1 MFEPGAAPTRCMH
14 LDMDTFFVSVERLLD
29 PALNGRPVIVGGTPY
44 QRGVV
49 AGCSR
54 EARRYGVHSAMPLR
68 QAYELCPQAVFLHP
82 SFTHYAEYSDR
93 VSELLEDFVPVMEK
107 ASIDE
112 FYLDLS
118 GCGRI
123 LGNEESWGVR
133 VKHTILGEL
142 RLPLTYGIA
151 RNKLVA
157 KVATNVGKRAGDMR
171 VPEGR
176 EADFLAPHP
185 IRIMPGIGEVM
196 ERDLLNMGIPFIG
209 SIAALSLRLFT
220 NMYGRVGRTL
230 HEHSRGIDHAPILP
244 YRRQKTLSA
253 EHTFNEDVLD
263 PRAMEAALKQLAA
276 RVGRDL
282 RERGFLTR
290 TVTLKLRYAD
300 FITATKTLHCDYT
313 NADHTLYGIAERLF
327 RALYTRR
334 VRVRLL
340 GIGTSDLIDDYG
352 QLFLFSEEEEK
363 SDSLYAGLDDIRRRF
378 GKHAITYGSVLEQRQ
393 EAGRRTQDA
402 GGVVV

>member
-14 LDMDTFFVSVERLLD
+14 LDMDTFFVSVERLMD

-54 EARRYGVHSAMPLR
+54 EARRYGVHSGMALR

-118 GCGRI
+118 GCSRF

-142 RLPLTYGIA
+142 HLPLTYGIA

-185 IRIMPGIGEVM
+185 IRIMPGVGEVM

-209 SIAALSLRLFT
+209 SIAALSLRLFS
-220 NMYGRVGRTL
+220 NMYGKSGRSL
-230 HEHSRGIDHAPILP
+230 HEHSRGIDHSPILP
-244 YRRQKTLSA
+244 YRRQKSLGA
-253 EHTFNEDVLD
+253 EHTFDEDVLD
-263 PRAMEAALKQLAA
+263 PRAMEASLKQLAA

-282 RERGFLTR
+282 RERRFLTR
-290 TVTLKLRYAD
+290 TITLKLRYAD
-300 FITATKTLHCDYT
+300 FITATKTLHCDYS
-313 NADHTLYGIAERLF
+313 NADHVLYRMAERLF

-340 GIGTSDLIDDYG
+340 GISTSDLIDDYG
-352 QLFLFSEEEEK
+352 QLFLFDEEEKK

-378 GKHAITYGSVLEQRQ
+378 GKSAITYGSVLEQK
-393 EAGRRTQDA
+393 QDI
-402 GGVVV
+402 GYRI

>member
-1 MFEPGAAPTRCMH
+1 MSDHGAAPTRCMH
-14 LDMDTFFVSVERLLD
+14 LDMDTFFVSVERLMD
-29 PALNGRPVIVGGTPY
+29 PSLNGRPVVVGGTPY

-54 EARRYGVHSAMPLR
+54 EARRYGIHSAMPLR

-82 SFTHYAEYSDR
+82 NFTHYAEYSDR

-112 FYLDLS
+112 FYLDIS

-123 LGNEESWGVR
+123 IGSEETWSVR

-142 RLPLTYGIA
+142 QLPLTYGIA

-157 KVATNVGKRAGDMR
+157 KVATNVGKRAGDLR
-171 VPEGR
+171 VPDGR
-176 EADFLAPHP
+176 EAEFLAPHP
-185 IRIMPGIGEVM
+185 VRIMPGVGEVM
-196 ERDLLNMGIPFIG
+196 ERDLLNMGIPYIG
-209 SIAALSLRLFT
+209 SIAALSMRLFT
-220 NMYGRVGRTL
+220 NMYGKSGRTL
-230 HEHSRGIDHAPILP
+230 HEHSRGIDHAPVLP
-244 YRRQKTLSA
+244 YRRQKTLSG
-253 EHTFNEDVLD
+253 EHTFDEDVLD
-263 PRAMEAALKQLAA
+263 PRTMEAALKQLAA

-300 FITATKTLHCDYT
+300 FVTATKTLHCDYT
-313 NADHTLYGIAERLF
+313 NADHALYGIAERLF

-340 GIGTSDLIDDYG
+340 GIGTADLIEDYG
-352 QLFLFSEEEEK
+352 QLFLFTDEEEK
-363 SDSLYAGLDDIRRRF
+363 SDSLYAGLDEIRRRF
-378 GKHAITYGSVLEQRQ
+378 GKHAITYGSVL
-393 EAGRRTQDA
+393 DA
-402 GGVVV
+402 RLRHAQ

>member
-1 MFEPGAAPTRCMH
+1 MFDLGAAPTRCMH
-14 LDMDTFFVSVERLLD
+14 LDMDTFFVSVERLMD
-29 PALNGRPVIVGGTPY
+29 PALNGRPVIVGGTPF

-54 EARRYGVHSAMPLR
+54 EARRYGIHSAMPLR

-82 SFTHYAEYSDR
+82 NFTHYAEYSER

-123 LGNEESWGVR
+123 FGNEERWSLR

-142 RLPLTYGIA
+142 HLPLTYGIA

-157 KVATNVGKRAGDMR
+157 KVATNVGKRAGDLR
-171 VPEGR
+171 VPDGE
-176 EADFLAPHP
+176 EAPFLAPHP
-185 IRIMPGIGEVM
+185 VRIMPGVGEVM

-220 NMYGRVGRTL
+220 NMYGQVGRVL
-230 HEHSRGIDHAPILP
+230 HEHARGIDHSPILP
-244 YRRQKTLSA
+244 YRRQKSLGA
-253 EHTFNEDVLD
+253 EHTFDEDVLD
-263 PRAMEAALKQLAA
+263 PRAMEATLKQLAA

-282 RERGFLTR
+282 RERRFLTR
-290 TVTLKLRYAD
+290 TITLKLRYAD
-300 FITATKTLHCDYT
+300 FVTATKIQHCDYT
-313 NADHTLYGIAERLF
+313 NADHVLYRVAERLF
-327 RALYTRR
+327 RAVYTRR

-340 GIGTSDLIDDYG
+340 GISTGDLIDDYG
-352 QLFLFSEEEEK
+352 QLFLFDEEERK
-363 SDSLYAGLDDIRRRF
+363 FGGLYEGLDDIRRRF
-378 GKHAITYGSVLEQRQ
+378 GKYAITYGSVLEQRQ
-393 EAGRRTQDA
+393 ARVPA
-402 GGVVV
+402 AK

>member
-1 MFEPGAAPTRCMH
+1 MFDHGTAPTRCMH
-14 LDMDTFFVSVERLLD
+14 LDMDTFFVSVERLMD
-29 PALNGRPVIVGGTPY
+29 PSLNGRPVVVGGTPY

-54 EARRYGVHSAMPLR
+54 EARRYGIHSAMPLR

-82 SFTHYAEYSDR
+82 NFTHYAEYSER

-112 FYLDLS
+112 FYLDIS

-123 LGNEESWGVR
+123 IGSEESWSVR

-142 RLPLTYGIA
+142 HLPLTYGIA

-157 KVATNVGKRAGDMR
+157 KVATNVGKKAGDLR
-171 VPEGR
+171 VPDGR
-176 EADFLAPHP
+176 EAEFLSPHP
-185 IRIMPGIGEVM
+185 VRIMPGVGEVM

-209 SIAALSLRLFT
+209 SIAALSQRLFT
-220 NMYGRVGRTL
+220 NMYGQVGRTL
-230 HEHSRGIDHAPILP
+230 HEHSRGIDFSPVLP
-244 YRRQKTLSA
+244 YRRQKSLGA
-253 EHTFNEDVLD
+253 EHTFAEDVLD
-263 PRAMEAALKQLAA
+263 PFKMEATLKQLAA

-282 RERGFLTR
+282 RERRFLTR
-290 TVTLKLRYAD
+290 TITLKLRYAD

-313 NADHTLYGIAERLF
+313 NADHVLYRVAERLF

-340 GIGTSDLIDDYG
+340 GISSSDLIDDYG
-352 QLFLFSEEEEK
+352 QLFLFDEEEQK
-363 SDSLYAGLDDIRRRF
+363 FGGLYAGLDDIRRRF
-378 GKHAITYGSVLEQRQ
+378 GKTAITYASVLEQAQ
-393 EAGRRTQDA
+393 
-402 GGVVV
+402 